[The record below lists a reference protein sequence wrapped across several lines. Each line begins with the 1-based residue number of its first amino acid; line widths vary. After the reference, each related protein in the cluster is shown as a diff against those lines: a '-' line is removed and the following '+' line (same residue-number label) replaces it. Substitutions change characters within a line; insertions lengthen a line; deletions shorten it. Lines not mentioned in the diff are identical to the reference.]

1 MRRPLPPTGPDA
13 WATDLRPRTCRRSE
27 MDDTDQHLAEDLRS
41 CARGDRGAMRRL
53 FDGEGPR
60 LMAIAMRLLRDPVLA
75 EEAVQDTLLKVW
87 TRAASFQADR
97 GAARAWL
104 TTILRNTALN
114 ILRSERRQDHA
125 VDGDIEALQNRTAV
139 DETEAVLRS
148 LDPTLRL
155 RICLEALDG
164 RRRHAILL
172 AYVHGYSQGEIAGR
186 SGLPLGTVKAWV
198 RRGLGQ
204 LRECLG

>member
-1 MRRPLPPTGPDA
+1 MNDSDQRLVR
-13 WATDLRPRTCRRSE
+13 DL
-27 MDDTDQHLAEDLRS
+27 QS

-53 FDGEGPR
+53 FDSEGPR

-75 EEAVQDTLLKVW
+75 EEAVQDTLVKVW
-87 TRAASFQADR
+87 TRAASFHPDR

-104 TTILRNTALN
+104 TMILRNTALN
-114 ILRSERRQDHA
+114 ILRAERRQDHA
-125 VDGDIEALQNRTAV
+125 IDGDIEALQDRTAV
-139 DETEAVLRS
+139 DDTEAVLQA

-155 RICLEALDG
+155 LLCLEGLET

-186 SGLPLGTVKAWV
+186 TGLPLGTVKAWM
-198 RRGLGQ
+198 RRGLQQ